1 MNFQLRSPWLPAG
14 DQQQAIEKLTKG
26 VVAKTP
32 GQVLLGVTGSGKT
45 FTIAQVIQ
53 KTQKPT
59 LVIAPNKALAVQ
71 LYQEYKEFFPQ
82 NAVGFFVSY
91 YDYYQPESYLPQ
103 TDTYI
108 AKETNINEEIDKL
121 RLRATSLLFSRK
133 DVIIVASVSCIYN
146 IGSPFEYG
154 RNVVELKLGQ
164 KIETESLLYQLVS
177 LHYARSRLSLERGTF
192 RVRGAII
199 EVLPAYVDEI
209 LRISV
214 DKGKVAG
221 LQVRPLIG
229 PPAGGAVVDRYLIY
243 PAKHFLTDPQVVK
256 EATRQ
261 IREDL
266 KIRLAQLK
274 KDGKLLEIQRL
285 QQRTNYDLEMI
296 AEVGYVNGI
305 ENYARYFD
313 GRLPGEAPWTL
324 IDYFRH
330 VYKDNF
336 LTVIDESHLTVPQT
350 RGMYQGDLSRKKT
363 LIDFG
368 FRLPS
373 CLDNRPLKFAEFL
386 SKVPQVIYASATP
399 DEWEI
404 RKAAGAVAEQLIR
417 PTGLVDPQI
426 LVRPA
431 ENQINDLVKE
441 IVKRKKEHQRTLVTT
456 LTKKT
461 AEELARWLA
470 DPQNTGAEIL
480 VHFLHADVATLERS
494 DILADL
500 RAGKYDVVVGVNLLR
515 EGLDLPEV
523 SLVAIL
529 DADQQGFLRSR
540 TSLIQTMGRAARH
553 ISGQVILYAEKT
565 SNAMSQAIREVER
578 RRRVQLEFNRQH
590 GITPR
595 SIEKPIRDRIVEK
608 NSKLSKIDL
617 DSLTPGEKK
626 KLLPQLRREMR
637 QAAALLDFEKAAQI
651 RDVIKKIG
659 NEG

>member
-1 MNFQLRSPWLPAG
+1 MNFQLHSPFEPAG
-14 DQQQAIEKLTKG
+14 DQQQAIEKLTAGIKNNL
-26 VVAKTP
+26 P
-32 GQVLLGVTGSGKT
+32 HQVLLGTTGSGKT

-53 KTQKPT
+53 RTQRPT
-59 LVIAPNKALAVQ
+59 LVMAPNKALAVQ
-71 LYQEYKEFFPQ
+71 LYQEYKEFFPH

-108 AKETNINEEIDKL
+108 AKETDINEEIDKL
-121 RLRATSLLFSRK
+121 RLQATSLLFSRP

-154 RNVVELKLGQ
+154 RNVVELKVGQ
-164 KIETESLLYQLVS
+164 KADLEALLYQLVS
-177 LHYARSRLSLERGTF
+177 LHYTRSRLGLERGTF
-192 RVRGAII
+192 RVRGAIV
-199 EVLPAYVDEI
+199 EVLPAYADEI
-209 LRISV
+209 LKITF
-214 DKGKVAG
+214 DQGKIAD

-229 PPAGGAVVDRYLIY
+229 GRPVAVAKYLIY
-243 PAKHFLTDPQVVK
+243 PAKHFLTNPEVVK

-261 IREDL
+261 ISADL
-266 KIRLAQLK
+266 TIRLAQLK
-274 KDGKLLEIQRL
+274 KESRLLEAQRL
-285 QQRTNYDLEMI
+285 AQRTHYDLEMI
-296 AEVGYVNGI
+296 AETGYVNGI
-305 ENYARYFD
+305 ENYSRYFD
-313 GRLPGEAPWTL
+313 GRQPGEAPWTL

-330 VYKDNF
+330 VYGNNF
-336 LTVIDESHLTVPQT
+336 LTVIDESHLTVPQI
-350 RGMYQGDLSRKKT
+350 RGMFQGDLSRKTT

-373 CLDNRPLKFAEFL
+373 CLDNRPLRFNEFL
-386 SKVPQVIYASATP
+386 PKVSQVIYASATP

-404 RKAAGAVAEQLIR
+404 RKSEGQVAEQLIR
-417 PTGLVDPQI
+417 PTGLVDPEI
-426 LVRPA
+426 LIRPA
-431 ENQINDLVKE
+431 ADQINDLVKE
-441 IVKRKKEHQRTLVTT
+441 IVKRKKLGQRTLVTT

-470 DPQNTGAEIL
+470 DPKNTGTEVL

-553 ISGQVILYAEKT
+553 ISGQVILYAD
-565 SNAMSQAIREVER
+565 SISGAMREAMAEVNR
-578 RRRVQLEFNRQH
+578 RRRVQLDFNREH

-595 SIEKPIRDRIVEK
+595 SIEKPIRDRIVK
-608 NSKLSKIDL
+608 KSAPLPKVDL
-617 DSLTPGEKK
+617 EALTPGEKK
-626 KLLPQLRREMR
+626 KMIPQLRRDMR
-637 QAAALLDFEKAAQI
+637 QAAAMLDFEKAAQI
-651 RDVIKKIG
+651 RDIIKKIG
-659 NEG
+659 NED